1 MERPSGQE
9 RKIFHPAKLFF
20 SRKKIA
26 FPSLQGG
33 TRDRILLDL
42 TLLKR
47 YCTVCLSSFL
57 SVEVGGVGVSIVPI
71 PLFYTLSYVYGKG
84 EVSGKSVEK

>member
-1 MERPSGQE
+1 MENISP
-9 RKIFHPAKLFF
+9 RKTLLFPVRKLL
-20 SRKKIA
+20 
-26 FPSLQGG
+26 FPLYRGG

-84 EVSGKSVEK
+84 EVTGKSVEK

>member
-1 MERPSGQE
+1 MENISPCKTLLFPV
-9 RKIFHPAKLFF
+9 RKLLFPLY
-20 SRKKIA
+20 R
-26 FPSLQGG
+26 G

-84 EVSGKSVEK
+84 EVTGKSVGK